1 LKRTIILLAVIAA
14 ALATAGIA
22 TAGGRGAKVNLRN
35 TKIGKVL
42 VNSRGFTLYEFARD
56 ARNKDNCVSI
66 PGCKTV
72 WPLAYTSGKPIAGK
86 GVRRSLLGTIT
97 LSNGRRQ
104 VTYAGHPLYTY
115 IGDGAAGNTFG
126 AGILQAGG
134 RWYALNAAGH
144 RVSKK

>member
-1 LKRTIILLAVIAA
+1 MKRIIILLAVAVLG
-14 ALATAGIA
+14 LATAGMAI
-22 TAGGRGAKVNLRN
+22 AGGRRAKIDLRK

-42 VNSRGFTLYEFARD
+42 VNSRGFTLYEFAKD
-56 ARNKDNCVSI
+56 TRNKDNCFGHANCI
-66 PGCKTV
+66 TV
-72 WPLAYTSGKPIAGK
+72 WPVVKTSGKPIAGK
-86 GVRRSLLGTIT
+86 GVRRSLLGAIT
-97 LSNGRRQ
+97 LPNGRQQ

-115 IGDGAAGNTFG
+115 IGDGKPGNVFG